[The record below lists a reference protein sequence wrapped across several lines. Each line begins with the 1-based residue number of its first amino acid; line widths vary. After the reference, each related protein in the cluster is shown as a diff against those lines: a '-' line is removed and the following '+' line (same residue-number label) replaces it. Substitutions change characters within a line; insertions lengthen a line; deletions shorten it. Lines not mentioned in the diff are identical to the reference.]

1 MANNKLLTVALV
13 GSPNVGKSTLFNR
26 LIRERLAI
34 VENTPGVTRDRIY
47 GKVNWLRRQFAL
59 IDTGGLVIK
68 EDDLQK
74 QIRLQVKVALK
85 EADIIIFV
93 TNTQIGITK
102 NDEAIAKL
110 LFRTNK
116 KVIVAANKVDNSSI
130 KDRVSEFYSLGFGD
144 VIPISATHSIGV
156 SLLLDLIVKESDP
169 EQRFIEENTISF
181 SVIGQPNVGKSSLV
195 NALLR
200 QERSIVSPE
209 HGTTRDAIDSEF
221 KREKQNYLIID
232 TAGIRKKGK
241 LIEKIEKY
249 SVLRAFK
256 AIDRSDIVLL
266 VLEANRD
273 ISEQDLKVGGYAF
286 AAEKPVI
293 IVVNKWDLV
302 KKDTNT
308 MDEMRKKIYKKFKYL
323 SFSPILFTSALKKQ
337 KLNFIFEKL
346 LIVNHNLH
354 VKLSTNVLNSVI
366 GDAQMLNQAPDF
378 NGGRLKI
385 YYSSQVNGRVP
396 TFILFCNSPKYV
408 HFSYK
413 RYLENQLREH
423 FGFEGVYLKLIF
435 RESK

>member
-1 MANNKLLTVALV
+1 MSKKLLTVALV
-13 GSPNVGKSTLFNR
+13 GAPNVGKSTLFNR

-34 VENTPGVTRDRIY
+34 VEDTPGVTRDRIY
-47 GKVNWLRRQFAL
+47 GKVKWLRREFAI
-59 IDTGGLVIK
+59 IDTGGLEIK
-68 EDDLQK
+68 ENDLQK

-93 TNTQIGITK
+93 TNSQIGITK
-102 NDEAIAKL
+102 NDESISKL

-116 KVIVAANKVDNSSI
+116 KIIVAANKVDNSNI
-130 KDRVSEFYSLGFGD
+130 KERVSEFYSLGFAD
-144 VIPISATHSIGV
+144 VVPISATHSIGV
-156 SLLLDLIVKESDP
+156 SILLDQIIKEADP
-169 EQRFIEENTISF
+169 KSEEVDENTISF

-195 NALLR
+195 NAILNE
-200 QERSIVSPE
+200 ERSIVSPI
-209 HGTTRDAIDSEF
+209 HGTTRDAVDSKF
-221 KREKQNYLIID
+221 VKDDQNYLIID

-241 LIEKIEKY
+241 LVEKIEKY

-266 VLEANRD
+266 VLEADRD
-273 ISEQDLKVGGYAF
+273 ISEQDLRVGGYAF

-293 IVVNKWDLV
+293 IIVNKWDLV
-302 KKDTNT
+302 KKDSHT
-308 MDEMRKKIYKKFKYL
+308 MAEVRKKVISKFKYL

-337 KLNFIFEKL
+337 KLNFVFEKL
-346 LIVNHNLH
+346 LIVNRNLKI
-354 VKLSTNVLNSVI
+354 KLNTNVLNSVVQ
-366 GDAQMLNQAPDF
+366 DAQMLNQTPDF

-385 YYSSQVNGRVP
+385 YYASQVNGRVP
-396 TFILFCNSPKYV
+396 TFIFFVNSPKYL
-408 HFSYK
+408 HFSYR

>member
-1 MANNKLLTVALV
+1 MSNKLLTVALV

-34 VENTPGVTRDRIY
+34 VEDTPGVTRDRIY
-47 GKVNWLRRQFAL
+47 GKVNWLRRTFAL

-93 TNTQIGITK
+93 TNTLIGITK

-116 KVIVAANKVDNSSI
+116 KVIVAANKVDNSNI
-130 KDRVSEFYSLGFGD
+130 RDKVSEFYSLGFGD
-144 VIPISATHSIGV
+144 VVAVSATHSIGV
-156 SLLLDLIVKESDP
+156 SLLLDQIIKEADP
-169 EQRFIEENTISF
+169 QPEPVDENTISF

-195 NALLR
+195 NALLNE
-200 QERSIVSPE
+200 ERSIVSPI
-209 HGTTRDAIDSEF
+209 HGTTRDAVDSNF
-221 KREKQNYLIID
+221 TKDDQDYLIID

-256 AIDRSDIVLL
+256 AIDRSNIVLL
-266 VLEANRD
+266 VLEADRD
-273 ISEQDLKVGGYAF
+273 ISDQDLRVGGYAY

-293 IVVNKWDLV
+293 IIVNKWDLV
-302 KKDTNT
+302 KKDTHT
-308 MDEMRKKIYKKFKYL
+308 MAEMRKKIIAKFKYL

-337 KLNFIFEKL
+337 KLDFIFEKL
-346 LIVNHNLH
+346 LIVNHNLK

-366 GDAQMLNQAPDF
+366 QDAQMLNQTPDF

-396 TFILFCNSPKYV
+396 TFIFFCNSPKYL
-408 HFSYK
+408 HFSYR